1 MSGNEIENVVFDET
15 NIITND
21 SEIEY
26 EVVSENEV
34 QVQNED
40 DETAFIDDESFID
53 DDNISSFKLLNL
65 KSQMKDI
72 ESVTNNL
79 KNQASQ
85 FVKSSNDDLDAQIDA
100 MLESLTEDEI
110 KEMGAEELNNALTLE
125 DGTEITFT
133 IPFETEESAI
143 NFKKDYL
150 IFRKKINEE
159 TKKFDEE
166 MAKINAEIA
175 ESQEEFDELCKTFG
189 NINNLIKHTIKT
201 KMEETDDEH
210 KKELYQSL
218 LNAFEEALTLDG
230 LKEYLRSY
238 KGKRILGDF
247 KFPKSSMA
255 IYRRYKKVIDILKVK
270 TDLKDFGNFE
280 KVTLGEDYDKRPN
293 IIMFSM
299 MHYIASKANKGFDRA
314 FGLFITQFTV
324 NAKNLI
330 YKKFDDEDEKNTF
343 VNSLKEIIDI
353 IG

>member
-1 MSGNEIENVVFDET
+1 MSGKEIENVVFDET
-15 NIITND
+15 NIVSND
-21 SEIEY
+21 SEFEY
-26 EVVSENEV
+26 EVNMDSEVETST
-34 QVQNED
+34 ED
-40 DETAFIDDESFID
+40 TETPFIDDESFID

-79 KNQASQ
+79 KSQASQ
-85 FVKSSNDDLDAQIDA
+85 FIKSSNEDLDAQIDA

-110 KEMGAEELNNALTLE
+110 KEMDAEELNNALTLE
-125 DGTEITFT
+125 DGTEITFN
-133 IPFETEESAI
+133 IPFENEESAI

-150 IFRKKINEE
+150 IFRKKINED

-166 MAKINAEIA
+166 MARINAEIA
-175 ESQEEFDELCKTFG
+175 ESQEEFDEVCKTFG
-189 NINNLIKHTIKT
+189 NINNLIKHTLKT

-218 LNAFEEALTLDG
+218 LDAFNEALTLDG
-230 LKEYLRSY
+230 LKEYLKSY
-238 KGKRILGDF
+238 KGKYVLSDF

-255 IYRRYKKVIDILKVK
+255 IYRKYKKVNDALKVK
-270 TDLKDFGNFE
+270 RDLKDFGNFE

-293 IIMFSM
+293 IIMFSL

-330 YKKFDDEDEKNTF
+330 YNKFDDEAEKDIF